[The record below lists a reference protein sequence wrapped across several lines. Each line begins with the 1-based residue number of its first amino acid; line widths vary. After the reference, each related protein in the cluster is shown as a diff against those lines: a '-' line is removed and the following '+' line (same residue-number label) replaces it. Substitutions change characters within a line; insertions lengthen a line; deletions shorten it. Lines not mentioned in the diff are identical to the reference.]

1 VTGAGLKLREIIEAR
16 EKIGTRQLKKLVS
29 QTAIYTLLSLICFFF
44 LFPLIWTFVTSLKTT
59 QAAFAIP
66 PKWFFLPQW
75 SNYFKAWVAKG
86 FASAFINTLI
96 ISVGSSFLSI
106 LLALPASYI
115 FARHKFKGLATL
127 GVSFIAIRLLPEMLF
142 IIPLYIIYTWL
153 NLYDTHLGLILV
165 FQIFNLPFTVWV
177 LKGFIEQVPREIEET
192 AFIDGCSE
200 LGALARITLPLI
212 APGIAATAI
221 IAFIVIWTNLLY
233 PLSLAYSNAE
243 TAPLAIAKFKG
254 YGAFD
259 WPLMAA
265 GSILITLP
273 QLVFFIMIQRHLIK
287 GLTMGA
293 LKG

>member
-1 VTGAGLKLREIIEAR
+1 LREIIEAKKKIASR
-16 EKIGTRQLKKLVS
+16 RLEKLILQI
-29 QTAIYTLLSLICFFF
+29 AIYTLLSLICFFF

-59 QAAFAIP
+59 QAAFEIP
-66 PKWFFLPQW
+66 PKWIFLPQW
-75 SNYFKAWVAKG
+75 GNYLKAWVSKG
-86 FASAFINTLI
+86 FTSAFMNTLI
-96 ISVGSSFLSI
+96 IGIGSAFLSI
-106 LLALPASYI
+106 LLALPASYA
-115 FARHKFKGLATL
+115 FARYKFKSFTTL
-127 GVSFIAIRLLPEMLF
+127 GVSFVVTRLLPEMLF
-142 IIPLYIIYTWL
+142 IIPLYVIYKKL
-153 NLYDTHLGLILV
+153 NLYDTHFGLILV
-165 FQIFNLPFTVWV
+165 FQIFNLPFTVLV

-200 LGALARITLPLI
+200 LGALTRITLPLI
-212 APGIAATAI
+212 APGVAATAI

-233 PLSLAYSNAE
+233 PLSLAYSHAE

-273 QLVFFIMIQRHLIK
+273 QLVFFIVVQRHLIK